1 MSKRN
6 RDVGGR
12 HATEKRNK
20 KERDAADEG
29 ASTW

>member
-1 MSKRN
+1 MSERN
-6 RDVGGR
+6 REVGGR

-20 KERDAADEG
+20 KEGDAADED